1 MIIVDPRW
9 PTALRSLRQAAGLS
23 YRGLGRQ
30 VAYSASYLCEL
41 EAGRKT
47 PTVSVAEHL
56 DAALGA
62 GGRLAGLV
70 VDDAAGLDGDQRSR
84 LAIGDTSSAAVD
96 ALAVIL
102 AQHRRLEDTVGSA
115 AVVDAAAAQLAA
127 VERLAATAAGAGQ
140 AQLQHIYGQSA
151 QLVGW
156 LQMTL
161 GQYGAARRTLAQAET
176 AARAAGD
183 VDLIALVVSF
193 RGHLAELCGRP
204 TEAAELSRAA
214 LAGGSKVYIGER
226 VYDTLQLA
234 RAVAHVNDRRAA
246 TETIREA
253 DQLAAEFD
261 VIGSDPPPWHYYR
274 SAAFLTM
281 ERGLVHAIHASTD
294 SRAADA
300 AISDLTAG
308 LAALPD
314 VQRHAEW
321 AGDYLLALADV
332 HAAVG
337 DQNASTHTLEE
348 VQTVADATGSARLRR
363 AVRKRPAND

>member
-9 PTALRSLRQAAGLS
+9 PITLRSLRQAAGLS
-23 YRGLGRQ
+23 YRALGRQ

-47 PTVSVAEHL
+47 PTISVAEHL
-56 DAALGA
+56 DVALGA
-62 GGRLAGLV
+62 GGRLACLV
-70 VDDAAGLDGDQRSR
+70 IDDAASLDGDQRSR
-84 LAIGDTSSAAVD
+84 LAAGDTSSTAVD

-102 AQHRRLEDTVGSA
+102 AQHRRLEDAVGSA

-127 VERLAATAAGAGQ
+127 VERLVATAAESGRI
-140 AQLQHIYGQSA
+140 QLQHLYGQSA

-156 LQMTL
+156 LQITL
-161 GQYGAARRTLAQAET
+161 GQYGAARRTLARAET
-176 AARAAGD
+176 AAKAAGD
-183 VDLIALVVSF
+183 VDLVALVVSF

-214 LAGGSKVYIGER
+214 LAGGPKVYIGER

-234 RAVAHVNDRRAA
+234 RAVAQVDGRRAA
-246 TETIREA
+246 TETIRES
-253 DQLAAEFD
+253 DRLVAEFD
-261 VIGSDPPPWHYYR
+261 VVGGDPPPWHYYR

-281 ERGLVHAIHASTD
+281 ERGLVHAIHASAD
-294 SRAADA
+294 RRAADA

-314 VQRHAEW
+314 AQRHAEW

-337 DQNASTHTLEE
+337 AHVASVQMLDE
-348 VQTVADATGSARLRR
+348 VHAVADATGSARLRR
-363 AVRKRPAND
+363 AVRKRPANG